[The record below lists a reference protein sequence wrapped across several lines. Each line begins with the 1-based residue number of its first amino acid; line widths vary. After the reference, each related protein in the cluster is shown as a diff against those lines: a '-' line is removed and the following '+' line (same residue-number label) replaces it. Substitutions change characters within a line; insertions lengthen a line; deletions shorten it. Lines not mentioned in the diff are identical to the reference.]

1 MESIFFD
8 LNPSMKQFTDNAL
21 RANNMLHKAQH
32 HESKA
37 KTSKASKAA
46 GSNIGT
52 DTSDTAFSSDDMMG
66 GMDLGDYR
74 GGGSSSF
81 ESFRQSDDDS
91 DSSDRRTP
99 NLSAMMSYVKNSSS
113 DSDNNIYQDRRI
125 NSDQPQ
131 VLEIPSNVINNENNF
146 DNKTEEKKEP
156 VSEKID
162 NDYSY
167 PQEQENQSSEAVNS
181 NRAEFGKEPNNISF
195 EDNSNKENETIN
207 NNSESKNLENIDKK
221 DKEITSKSQEKV
233 VISEESKRVTE
244 EKKEQKVE
252 VKKESAWNSLLS
264 FDEGF
269 LIATDEKFLQ
279 FEAMDEINPN
289 EPKAVS
295 QETISVSNV
304 NSSVSEAEILNSM
317 IPANVFGD
325 YEHSMLI
332 YYLSFYGKKILKL
345 CADFGI
351 KILPNGLNGNLG
363 RYSKNEKAC
372 FILPS
377 SLNSSE
383 LFVAPRLY
391 MAVAFD
397 HALGGEDFS
406 SEKSPAVLSNWQLC
420 RDRIQ
425 GHLFQ
430 DKFSAS
436 NPSRYFA
443 QSIESFLRQKDEC
456 PNSYFFNHEQLYDYD
471 RSMFSYIEYLFN
483 QMKG

>member
-52 DTSDTAFSSDDMMG
+52 DTAFSGDDDMMG

-74 GGGSSSF
+74 GGSSSSF
-81 ESFRQSDDDS
+81 ESFRQSEDDS
-91 DSSDRRTP
+91 DSPERRTP
-99 NLSAMMSYVKNSSS
+99 NLSAMMSYVRNSPS
-113 DSDNNIYQDRRI
+113 DDSANNNIYQDRRI
-125 NSDQPQ
+125 NADQPQ
-131 VLEIPSNVINNENNF
+131 TFEIPSNVLNNENNF
-146 DNKTEEKKEP
+146 GNNAEDNNLP
-156 VSEKID
+156 VSE
-162 NDYSY
+162 NTYNNYS
-167 PQEQENQSSEAVNS
+167 QETENQSYESVNS
-181 NRAEFGKEPNNISF
+181 DNAKFGKEPENISF
-195 EDNSNKENETIN
+195 EDNSKKENEAIN
-207 NNSESKNLENIDKK
+207 NNSESKNVDKIDKK
-221 DKEITSKSQEKV
+221 DNKKTSKSQEKV
-233 VISEESKRVTE
+233 VISEEPKKITE
-244 EKKEQKVE
+244 EKKEQKIE
-252 VKKESAWNSLLS
+252 KKKESAWNSLLS

-279 FEAMDEINPN
+279 FGAMDEINPD
-289 EPKAVS
+289 EPEIVS
-295 QETISVSNV
+295 KETISVSV
-304 NSSVSEAEILNSM
+304 ADSSTSEAEILNSI
-317 IPANVFGD
+317 IPANAFSD
-325 YEHSMLI
+325 YEHSMLV

-351 KILPNGLNGNLG
+351 KILPNGLNGSLG
-363 RYSKNEKAC
+363 RYSKNEKTC

-377 SLNSSE
+377 SLNSNE

-420 RDRIQ
+420 RDRMQ

-430 DKFSAS
+430 DIFSAS

-443 QSIESFLRQKDEC
+443 QSIESFLRQRDEC
-456 PNSYFFNHEQLYDYD
+456 PHSYFFNHEQLYDYD

>member
-52 DTSDTAFSSDDMMG
+52 DTAFSGDDMMG
-66 GMDLGDYR
+66 GMDLGDFR

-91 DSSDRRTP
+91 DSQDRKPP
-99 NLSAMMSYVKNSSS
+99 NLAAMMSYVKNYPASESVSTTYQEQNTKTNSGQIQILEESSNNTNNIVQE
-113 DSDNNIYQDRRI
+113 DNN
-125 NSDQPQ
+125 
-131 VLEIPSNVINNENNF
+131 LNVNINENKSESISENSANVENYN
-146 DNKTEEKKEP
+146 NK
-156 VSEKID
+156 
-162 NDYSY
+162 
-167 PQEQENQSSEAVNS
+167 ENQYSEEES
-181 NRAEFGKEPNNISF
+181 NITKFGKEPSNISF
-195 EDNSNKENETIN
+195 EEKNNIENDTKKS
-207 NNSESKNLENIDKK
+207 SESYKENIDKRK
-221 DKEITSKSQEKV
+221 KESTSKSQEKII
-233 VISEESKRVTE
+233 ISEEPKKETI
-244 EKKEQKVE
+244 KEQKVE
-252 VKKESAWNSLLS
+252 KQESAWNSLLS

-279 FEAMDEINPN
+279 FGAVDEVNPE
-289 EPKAVS
+289 EPKVAS
-295 QETISVSNV
+295 AETISVPTV
-304 NSSVSEAEILNSM
+304 DSSVSEAEILNAI
-317 IPANVFGD
+317 IPVNVFSD

-332 YYLSFYGKKILKL
+332 YYLSSYGKKVLKL

-351 KILPNGLNGNLG
+351 KILPNGLKGTLG
-363 RYSKNEKAC
+363 RYSKSEKTC

-377 SLNSSE
+377 SLNSNE
-383 LFVAPRLY
+383 VFIAPRLY

-406 SEKSPAVLSNWQLC
+406 SEKSPAVLSSWQLC
-420 RDRIQ
+420 RDRTP

-430 DKFSAS
+430 DLFSAS
-436 NPSRYFA
+436 TPSRYFA
-443 QSIESFLRQKDEC
+443 QSVESFLRKNDEC
-456 PNSYFFNHEQLYDYD
+456 LNSYFFSHDQLYDYD

>member
-52 DTSDTAFSSDDMMG
+52 DTAFSGDDMMG
-66 GMDLGDYR
+66 GMDLGDFR
-74 GGGSSSF
+74 GGGSSAF
-81 ESFRQSDDDS
+81 ESFKQSDDDS
-91 DSSDRRTP
+91 DSQDRKPP
-99 NLSAMMSYVKNSSS
+99 NLAAMMSYVKNFPTSESVSNTYQEQKQKINTEQTPIPENSSN
-113 DSDNNIYQDRRI
+113 NNIVNQE
-125 NSDQPQ
+125 QGT
-131 VLEIPSNVINNENNF
+131 ENNLNI
-146 DNKTEEKKEP
+146 DENKTESILENTSNIENNKETQYSEEDSNISKLGKEP
-156 VSEKID
+156 SNISFDETNDTDSETKNGSESNNEKID
-162 NDYSY
+162 K
-167 PQEQENQSSEAVNS
+167 
-181 NRAEFGKEPNNISF
+181 RKKESI
-195 EDNSNKENETIN
+195 
-207 NNSESKNLENIDKK
+207 
-221 DKEITSKSQEKV
+221 SKSQEKII
-233 VISEESKRVTE
+233 ISEEP
-244 EKKEQKVE
+244 KKETKTQKE
-252 VKKESAWNSLLS
+252 QSIEKKESAWNSLLS

-279 FEAMDEINPN
+279 LGAVDEVNPE
-289 EPKAVS
+289 EPKAAS
-295 QETISVSNV
+295 FETISIPKID
-304 NSSVSEAEILNSM
+304 SSISEAEILNAM
-317 IPANVFGD
+317 IPVNAFGD

-332 YYLSFYGKKILKL
+332 YYLSFYGKKVLKL

-351 KILPNGLNGNLG
+351 KILPNGLNENLG
-363 RYSKNEKAC
+363 RYSKNEKTC

-377 SLNSSE
+377 SLNSNE
-383 LFVAPRLY
+383 LFIAPRLY

-406 SEKSPAVLSNWQLC
+406 SEKSPAVLSSWQLC
-420 RDRIQ
+420 RDRTP

-430 DKFSAS
+430 DLFSAS
-436 NPSRYFA
+436 TPSRYFA

-456 PNSYFFNHEQLYDYD
+456 PTSYFFSHDQLYDYD

>member
-52 DTSDTAFSSDDMMG
+52 DTAFSGDDMMG

-81 ESFRQSDDDS
+81 ESFRQSEDDS
-91 DSSDRRTP
+91 DSPEKRPP
-99 NLSAMMSYVKNSSS
+99 NLSAMMSYVRNSSS
-113 DSDNNIYQDRRI
+113 DSSNNNIYQDRRI
-125 NSDQPQ
+125 NADQPQ
-131 VLEIPSNVINNENNF
+131 VFEIPSNVVNNENNSAEK
-146 DNKTEEKKEP
+146 NTEEKKET
-156 VSEKID
+156 VLENID
-162 NDYSY
+162 NNYSY
-167 PQEQENQSSEAVNS
+167 SQEQDTQSSEAVNS
-181 NRAEFGKEPNNISF
+181 NSAEFGKEPNNISF
-195 EDNSNKENETIN
+195 EDNSSKENETVN
-207 NNSESKNLENIDKK
+207 NNSESKIVENIDKK
-221 DKEITSKSQEKV
+221 AKEITSKSKEKV
-233 VISEESKRVTE
+233 IISEEPKKVIE
-244 EKKEQKVE
+244 EKQEQKAE

-279 FEAMDEINPN
+279 FGAMDEINPE
-289 EPKAVS
+289 EPQAVS
-295 QETISVSNV
+295 CEQISVPV
-304 NSSVSEAEILNSM
+304 IDSSISEAEILNSM
-317 IPANVFGD
+317 IPANAFSD

-351 KILPNGLNGNLG
+351 KILPNGLTGNLG
-363 RYSKNEKAC
+363 RYSKSEKTC
-372 FILPS
+372 FILPETI
-377 SLNSSE
+377 NSNE

-406 SEKSPAVLSNWQLC
+406 SEKSPAVLSSWQLC
-420 RDRIQ
+420 KDRTP

-430 DKFSAS
+430 DIFSS
-436 NPSRYFA
+436 STPSRYFA

-456 PNSYFFNHEQLYDYD
+456 PNSYFFNHDQLYDYD